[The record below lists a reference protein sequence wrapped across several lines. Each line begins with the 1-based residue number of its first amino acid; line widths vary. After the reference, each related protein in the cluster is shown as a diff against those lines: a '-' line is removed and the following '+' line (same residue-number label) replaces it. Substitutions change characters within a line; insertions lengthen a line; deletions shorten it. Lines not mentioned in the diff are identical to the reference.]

1 MIIYFISLL
10 LLNYVLLN
18 FNNTIAYKLNIFDS
32 PDKLRKFHKE
42 KTPVTGGI
50 IIFINIFF
58 FYLFNHFSFF
68 DNMNLFNDK
77 LELNI
82 FIFSCFSIF
91 LLGFVDD
98 KMNISANKKFLFLLI
113 ILIPTIAFQ
122 DFLLIE
128 NIKLSFSEKQF
139 NIGGIGFLWSLL
151 CLLLFINALNM
162 FDGINLQVGIY
173 SLIISIFFV
182 FKNYY
187 LVLFITLIVSV
198 IFFLILN
205 SKNKSFLGDGGSYLL
220 AYIFGY
226 FFIKLYNESDLLN
239 ADKIVLFMIIPGLD
253 LMRLFT
259 VRIIAGKNPF
269 SSDRNHLH
277 HILIKK
283 NSLVMSN
290 LISVILSIFS
300 IVLFIFFELKFFLVL
315 FIFTIV
321 YFSIIFI
328 FKKNEL

>member
-10 LLNYVLLN
+10 VLNYVLLN
-18 FNNTIAYKLNIFDS
+18 FNNAIAYKLNIFDS

-42 KTPVTGGI
+42 KTPITGGI

-58 FYLFNHFSFF
+58 FYLFNYFSFF

-77 LELNI
+77 LELNV
-82 FIFSCFSIF
+82 FIFSCFLIF

-98 KMNISANKKFLFLLI
+98 KINISANKKFLILLI
-113 ILIPTIAFQ
+113 ILIPTIVFQ
-122 DFLLIE
+122 DFLVIE

-173 SLIISIFFV
+173 SLIISVFFV

-198 IFFLILN
+198 VFFLILN

-259 VRIIAGKNPF
+259 VRIFAGKNPF

-277 HILIKK
+277 HLLLKKFSSLKTVIVTQALIILPLLLSFIY
-283 NSLVMSN
+283 NEIAILL
-290 LISVILSIFS
+290 LISLTVYSVI
-300 IVLFIFFELKFFLVL
+300 
-315 FIFTIV
+315 
-321 YFSIIFI
+321 II
-328 FKKNEL
+328 KLR